1 MAFLALPRS
10 LSAVVENDSKRCN
23 VSVNCAVD
31 CINGCVLGDKCPN
44 KEHAAEAS
52 KFISET
58 SLDKMLEI
66 AQEALR
72 KKLTQPPKWV
82 FPDEQ
87 Q

>member
-58 SLDKMLEI
+58 SLDQMLEI

-72 KKLTQPPKWV
+72 KKLSQPPKWV

-87 Q
+87 K